1 MTTTLVT
8 ATLRVALPVRLTGH
22 DRKGGGEEG
31 WLLKAGAGDGDKG
44 GAVTRAHGRAAG
56 ARGTPAACRLQQAR
70 AGGKKERTSTSGA
83 GGGGAGAA
91 GVFGSGT
98 PAAST

>member
-1 MTTTLVT
+1 MI
-8 ATLRVALPVRLTGH
+8 G
-22 DRKGGGEEG
+22 KGGGEEG
-31 WLLKAGAGDGDKG
+31 WLLKAGGGDGDKG